1 MFIFSLY
8 THIMYIFFK
17 NAEEMSSH
25 VQDGAYFRTMLIKCI
40 FSPLLTYHHLP
51 PWWTWA
57 RKRQN
62 TALSRISA
70 AAARARATPPGSHCE
85 GWPAFGSWMCG
96 CFFWDPRW
104 TTGRHSLQRK
114 KGVLMKLFQ
123 CGFLWNLLQP
133 DTKQQRDR
141 GSAFNKQE
149 RINLC
154 KRKTRREQDREKL
167 KAEKV
172 RKWLLGRAQ

>member
-8 THIMYIFFK
+8 THIMYRIFFSK

-25 VQDGAYFRTMLIKCI
+25 AQDGAYFRMLIKCI
-40 FSPLLTYHHLP
+40 FSLLTYRHLP

-70 AAARARATPPGSHCE
+70 AAAHARATPPGSHCE

-96 CFFWDPRW
+96 CFFWDPHW

-114 KGVLMKLFQ
+114 KECWWSFFNVASCEIYCNQILNNSETGEVHLTSK
-123 CGFLWNLLQP
+123 
-133 DTKQQRDR
+133 R
-141 GSAFNKQE
+141 G
-149 RINLC
+149 
-154 KRKTRREQDREKL
+154 
-167 KAEKV
+167 
-172 RKWLLGRAQ
+172 